1 MWRSRD
7 VFRLAPA
14 VILFVILL
22 TAWEILAP
30 AFKIPDI
37 ILPVPSKIG
46 RTLVDSNINWLHHIG
61 VTAFEVAVGFSI
73 AAIFGIGLAIIM
85 VMVSWL
91 RTLLMP
97 YVLLAQMIPKIAFAP
112 LFFLALGYNLLSAV
126 VVTFLVAF
134 FPMVV
139 DTMAGLNSVDSRLE
153 DLLRSMQA
161 KRLDILIKAQ
171 IPTSLP
177 FIFSGLKVSSTLA
190 VIGATVAEFISARA
204 GLGFL
209 IINAQVTFNAAL
221 AFAAAIYL
229 VLLGI
234 VFYGVIE
241 VAEHLATPW
250 KRKTRVA

>member
-7 VFRLAPA
+7 VLGLAPA
-14 VILFVILL
+14 VILFLILVA
-22 TAWEILAP
+22 AWETLAP
-30 AFKIPDI
+30 VFKIPDI
-37 ILPVPSKIG
+37 ILPVPSQIG
-46 RTLVDSNINWLHHIG
+46 RSLLDSDVNWLHHIA
-61 VTAFEVAVGFSI
+61 VTAFEIVAGFSI
-73 AAIFGIGLAIIM
+73 AAVFGIALAVVM

-112 LFFLALGYNLLSAV
+112 LFFLALGYNLLSAI

-139 DTMAGLNSVDSRLE
+139 DTMTGLNSVDPRME
-153 DLLRSMQA
+153 DLLRSLQA
-161 KRLDILIKAQ
+161 SRFEILRKAQ

-190 VIGATVAEFISARA
+190 VIGATVAEFISAKA

-229 VLLGI
+229 ILLGI
-234 VFYGVIE
+234 AFYGVIE
-241 VAEHLATPW
+241 AVERLATPW
-250 KRKTRVA
+250 KRKARVA

>member
-7 VFRLAPA
+7 VLGLAPA
-14 VILFVILL
+14 VILFLILVA
-22 TAWEILAP
+22 AWETLAP
-30 AFKIPDI
+30 VFKIPDI
-37 ILPVPSKIG
+37 ILPVPSQIG
-46 RTLVDSNINWLHHIG
+46 RSLLDSDMNWFLHIG
-61 VTAFEVAVGFSI
+61 VTAFEIAVGFAI
-73 AAIFGIGLAIIM
+73 AAVFGIALAVVM

-91 RTLLMP
+91 RALLMP

-112 LFFLALGYNLLSAV
+112 LFFLALGYNLLSAI

-139 DTMAGLNSVDSRLE
+139 DTMTGLNSVDPRME
-153 DLLRSMQA
+153 DLLRSLQA
-161 KRLDILIKAQ
+161 SRFDILRKAQ

-190 VIGATVAEFISARA
+190 VIGATVAEFISAKA

-234 VFYGVIE
+234 VFYGVIDAVE
-241 VAEHLATPW
+241 RLAMPW
-250 KRKTRVA
+250 KRKARVA

>member
-7 VFRLAPA
+7 VLGLAPA
-14 VILFVILL
+14 VILFLILVA
-22 TAWEILAP
+22 AWETLAP
-30 AFKIPDI
+30 VFKIPDI
-37 ILPVPSKIG
+37 ILPVPSQIG
-46 RTLVDSNINWLHHIG
+46 RSLLDSDMNWFLHIG
-61 VTAFEVAVGFSI
+61 VTAFEIAVGFAI
-73 AAIFGIGLAIIM
+73 AAVFGIALAVVM

-91 RTLLMP
+91 RALLMP

-112 LFFLALGYNLLSAV
+112 LFFLVLGYNLLSAI

-139 DTMAGLNSVDSRLE
+139 DTMTGLNSVDPRME
-153 DLLRSMQA
+153 DLLRSLQA
-161 KRLDILIKAQ
+161 SRFDILRKAQ
-171 IPTSLP
+171 IPTALP

-234 VFYGVIE
+234 VFYGMIDAVE
-241 VAEHLATPW
+241 RLAMPW
-250 KRKTRVA
+250 KRKARVA

>member
-7 VFRLAPA
+7 VLRLAPA
-14 VILFVILL
+14 VILFLVLVA
-22 TAWEILAP
+22 AWEILAP
-30 AFKIPDI
+30 VFKIPDI
-37 ILPVPSKIG
+37 ILPVPTQIG
-46 RTLVDSNINWLHHIG
+46 MSLLDSDVNWFLHIG
-61 VTAFEVAVGFSI
+61 VTAFEIAVGFAI
-73 AAIFGIGLAIIM
+73 AAVFGIALAVVM

-112 LFFLALGYNLLSAV
+112 LFFLALGYNLLSAI

-139 DTMAGLNSVDSRLE
+139 DTMTGLNSVDPRME
-153 DLLRSMQA
+153 DLLRSLQA
-161 KRLDILIKAQ
+161 SRFEILRKAQ

-190 VIGATVAEFISARA
+190 VIGATVAEFISAKA

-229 VLLGI
+229 ILLGI

-241 VAEHLATPW
+241 AVERLATPW
-250 KRKTRVA
+250 KRKARVA

>member
-7 VFRLAPA
+7 ALGLAPA
-14 VILFVILL
+14 VVLFVILL
-22 TAWEILAP
+22 AAWEILAP

-46 RTLVDSNINWLHHIG
+46 RTLVDPSIGWLHHIG

-73 AAIFGIGLAIIM
+73 AAIFGIGLAIVM

-139 DTMAGLNSVDSRLE
+139 DTMAGLNSVDSRLV

-161 KRLDILIKAQ
+161 NRLDILLKAQ

-241 VAEHLATPW
+241 AAEFLVTPW
-250 KRKTRVA
+250 KRKPRVA

>member
-7 VFRLAPA
+7 VLGLAPA
-14 VILFVILL
+14 VILFLILVA
-22 TAWEILAP
+22 AWETLAP
-30 AFKIPDI
+30 VFKIPDI
-37 ILPVPSKIG
+37 ILPVPSQIG
-46 RTLVDSNINWLHHIG
+46 RSLLDSDMNWFLHIG
-61 VTAFEVAVGFSI
+61 VTAFEIAVGFAI
-73 AAIFGIGLAIIM
+73 AAVFGIALAVVM

-112 LFFLALGYNLLSAV
+112 LFFLVLGYNLLSAI

-139 DTMAGLNSVDSRLE
+139 DTMTGLNSVDPRME
-153 DLLRSMQA
+153 DLLRSLQA
-161 KRLDILIKAQ
+161 SRFDILRKAQ
-171 IPTSLP
+171 IPTALP

-234 VFYGVIE
+234 VFYGMIDAVE
-241 VAEHLATPW
+241 RLAMPW
-250 KRKTRVA
+250 KRKARVA